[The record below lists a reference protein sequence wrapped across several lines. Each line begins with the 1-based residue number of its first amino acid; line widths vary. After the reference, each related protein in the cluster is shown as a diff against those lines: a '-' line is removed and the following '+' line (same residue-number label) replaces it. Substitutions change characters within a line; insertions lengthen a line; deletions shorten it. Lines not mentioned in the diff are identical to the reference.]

1 MLNNKFLN
9 KDPDVV
15 PEKTPLIIL
24 DRKSAICMAKNG
36 KFNKHTRNIDRRMN
50 FVRNGKKV

>member
-1 MLNNKFLN
+1 MTH